1 MKAEWID
8 KIEEIDNGYII
19 AYVCSKAGIHERKI
33 RHCNTKDEVVYE
45 IKELL

>member
-1 MKAEWID
+1 METKRIE
-8 KIEEIDNGYII
+8 KIEEIDNGYNVE
-19 AYVCSKAGIHERKI
+19 YLYKEKGMYERRV